1 THTIYFPIAF
11 PSAALNVSV
20 SPVGS
25 PGNFT
30 GYALSEPLLKSVIL
44 TVSKDTYGLFYWEA
58 IGY

>member
-1 THTIYFPIAF
+1 FPIAF